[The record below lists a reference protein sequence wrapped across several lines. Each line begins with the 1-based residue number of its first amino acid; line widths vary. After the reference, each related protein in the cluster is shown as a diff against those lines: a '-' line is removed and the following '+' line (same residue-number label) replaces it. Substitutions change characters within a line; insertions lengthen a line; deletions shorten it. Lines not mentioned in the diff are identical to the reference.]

1 MSDAEGLLSVAPA
14 TGINTRNRC
23 ESPGSVSVVLAAGV
37 PAVVVAA
44 VFIIVLVTFVS
55 RRRMFR
61 LLDQSLDIDFESTGA
76 ALDRQMQLQLVRDCE
91 CS

>member
-1 MSDAEGLLSVAPA
+1 
-14 TGINTRNRC
+14 
-23 ESPGSVSVVLAAGV
+23 VSVVLAAGV